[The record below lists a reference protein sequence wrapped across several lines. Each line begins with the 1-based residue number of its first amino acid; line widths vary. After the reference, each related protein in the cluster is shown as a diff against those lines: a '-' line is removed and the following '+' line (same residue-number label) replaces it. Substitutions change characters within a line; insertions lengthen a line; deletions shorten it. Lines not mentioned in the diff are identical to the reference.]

1 MQSWRPPY
9 LDTDNIDLDQEVDSV
24 KINFDSDKIYRLR
37 YLWSMNIQDSK
48 SYHHG
53 NLRDALVTAGL
64 QILEYEGP
72 TALSLRAVARKAGV
86 SHAAPAHHFPTLAHL
101 LAEIAAKGFTLFV
114 YVLDEAANQGE
125 QNPAARLKA
134 MGKAYVGFA
143 IARKHLYALMFQST
157 GTVAWTET
165 LDAAANS
172 AWNQL
177 AECTAALLKR
187 APSDPLTRAGAVRVW
202 SLVHGFAMLTI
213 DNRFPPDARGEAVH
227 AAIDQAVAALPRLA
241 KET

>member
-53 NLRDALVTAGL
+53 NLREALVAAGL
-64 QILEYEGP
+64 EILEREGP
-72 TALSLRAVARKAGV
+72 SALSLRAVSRKAGV
-86 SHAAPAHHFPTLAHL
+86 SHAAPAHHFPTLSHL
-101 LAEIAAKGFTLFV
+101 LAEIATKGFELFV
-114 YVLDEAANQGE
+114 HSLDETANQGD

-134 MGKAYVGFA
+134 MGKAYINFA
-143 IARKHLYALMFQST
+143 IARKSLYELMFQST
-157 GTVAWTET
+157 GTVAWTDT
-165 LDAAANS
+165 LDAAAGD
-172 AWNQL
+172 AWKQL
-177 AECTAALLKR
+177 SGCVAAVLKR
-187 APSDPLTRAGAVRVW
+187 TEDHPLTRAGAVRVW